1 MADENDPSVKAVDG
15 VGESVDGLHVE
26 MVGGLVEEEEMGN
39 LVGDLSKHNSTL
51 LAVRELLDG
60 SGLSLACD
68 SIPT

>member
-1 MADENDPSVKAVDG
+1 MAHEDYSSFKVVDG
-15 VGESVDGLHVE
+15 VGEGVNSLHVE